1 MYIIFVDVALNSDLI
16 NYTIFNCPIKKIHS
30 LIEIPNYR
38 FDVILLNYVLAK
50 RLADRP

>member
-1 MYIIFVDVALNSDLI
+1 MYIIFVDVVLHSDLS
-16 NYTIFNCPIKKIHS
+16 NYTIFNCPIKKIRS

-50 RLADRP
+50 RLADKP